1 LDVTDFHRHVAARL
15 RAPLDAAGGGE
26 LDMATLCHE
35 VLAALADRLTPD
47 EAAELGAELPEEL
60 GDVLLAASGDGT
72 LEREE
77 FIEDLAARLD
87 VDDDQ
92 AEAAATAVLGAVR
105 ECLEPVVEIDQVLE
119 GLPPDLQRMMA

>member
-1 LDVTDFHRHVAARL
+1 VDVTEFHSHVAARL
-15 RAPLDAAGGGE
+15 PAPLENGSGE
-26 LDMATLCHE
+26 TLEVATLCHE
-35 VLAALADRLTPD
+35 VLSALADRLTPN

-60 GDVLLAASGDGT
+60 GDLLLAASGDGT

-87 VDDDQ
+87 IDDDE
-92 AEAAATAVLGAVR
+92 AETAATAVLVAVR
-105 ECLEPVVEIDQVLE
+105 ECLEPLVEIEQVLE